1 MDRHFDEYV
10 SMSDRAH
17 REAMERG
24 SDMLLRA
31 IRDARMGVCP
41 ATPVWPVKLPMDYS
55 NATGP
60 KADDRKRDGVPQGG
74 IDHVEQL
81 MARKMKAGEIA
92 EELGVNVQ
100 KATWMMAGVRKRRG
114 PSDFDRRLREPLW
127 G

>member
-31 IRDARMGVCP
+31 IRDARRGVCP
-41 ATPVWPVKLPMDYS
+41 ATPVWPVKLPPDWS
-55 NATGP
+55 DRVAPEPRPSRAKVP
-60 KADDRKRDGVPQGG
+60 KGG

-114 PSDFDRRLREPLW
+114 PIERVQA
-127 G
+127 